1 MHNTASHSRCIAGQ
15 SVCPQKQCFAAAMVL
30 QVRSALLL
38 QPATTTL
45 VLIPAV
51 LAALL
56 CSGTELRC
64 TGEQLADA
72 ALARLLRLARVARQ
86 LLYRYSYRITI
97 SSHFSGIPRGNTM
110 SHRRDAVGHA
120 LQGPAARAALLRDA
134 RAVRRCLRGRW

>member
-64 TGEQLADA
+64 TGEQLADRHWLDFYDWLEWRGWDTPTATGERGSPFDEQTPA
-72 ALARLLRLARVARQ
+72 ATVPVLVPYHDIISLLRN
-86 LLYRYSYRITI
+86 S
-97 SSHFSGIPRGNTM
+97 P
-110 SHRRDAVGHA
+110 
-120 LQGPAARAALLRDA
+120 
-134 RAVRRCLRGRW
+134 W

>member
-72 ALARLLRLARVARQ
+72 ALARLFYDWLEW
-86 LLYRYSYRITI
+86 
-97 SSHFSGIPRGNTM
+97 RGWATPTA
-110 SHRRDAVGHA
+110 HGGAGVTF
-120 LQGPAARAALLRDA
+120 
-134 RAVRRCLRGRW
+134 

>member
-72 ALARLLRLARVARQ
+72 ALARLLRLARVARLGHAHGPRGSGGHLLTSRHRQ
-86 LLYRYSYRITI
+86 LLYRYSYRI
-97 SSHFSGIPRGNTM
+97 
-110 SHRRDAVGHA
+110 
-120 LQGPAARAALLRDA
+120 
-134 RAVRRCLRGRW
+134 